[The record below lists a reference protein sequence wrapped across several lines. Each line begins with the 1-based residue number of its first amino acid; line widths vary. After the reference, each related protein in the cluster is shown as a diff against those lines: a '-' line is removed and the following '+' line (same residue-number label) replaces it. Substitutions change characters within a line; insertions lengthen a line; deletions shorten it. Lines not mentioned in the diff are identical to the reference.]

1 MATKVGSPEN
11 QVASGLAPR
20 TALGAHDANV
30 AAPVALAPLSIKK
43 ARRFSSPTD
52 SVMSPASK
60 FVSQKQKKG
69 QKIRAGF
76 NPSQLEGN
84 FRALALGKKDR
95 GANATGLGAAP
106 PAAAKSR
113 FAAPREG
120 GKSPAS
126 SPAWR

>member
-43 ARRFSSPTD
+43 ARRCAPTRRRSLARQPRSSVFRRVLTSPPPLRYPGRARSFSSPTD

-69 QKIRAGF
+69 QKIRAGCEQS
-76 NPSQLEGN
+76 NRDST
-84 FRALALGKKDR
+84 AV
-95 GANATGLGAAP
+95 
-106 PAAAKSR
+106 
-113 FAAPREG
+113 
-120 GKSPAS
+120 
-126 SPAWR
+126 